1 MSLKFFDT
9 NFDELSSSNPLW
21 TAHNGYYGDASE
33 VQFFVRND
41 SANHYYE
48 QIQVQLTSSGSYDV
62 TGEYGTS
69 GWSFKLVPGSRRP
82 TEKEWDAAT
91 NMAPVTLGS
100 LGDTD
105 AGDTTTL
112 LSVWLRVFVP
122 GRTPAQYRNNYV
134 LSLSAQEK
142 VVGS

>member
-1 MSLKFFDT
+1 MLKIFDSLFNEVT
-9 NFDELSSSNPLW
+9 SENPMW
-21 TAHNGYYGDASE
+21 TSHNGYYGDASE
-33 VQFFVRND
+33 QQFFVRND
-41 SANHYYE
+41 NVNRYYE
-48 QIQVQLTSSGSYDV
+48 QIQVSLSSTGSYDV

-69 GWSFKLVPGSRRP
+69 GWSFKLIAGSRRP

-91 NMAPVTLGS
+91 NMAPVVLGT
-100 LGDTD
+100 LGDTG
-105 AGDTTTL
+105 AGDTNTM

-134 LSLSAQEK
+134 LTLSAQEK